1 MSAGRGPTGSPPPP
15 PPWLQTA
22 RLPILELPHPTAV
35 HRIHRL
41 DRDPV
46 FFSPGAGKPPIGRFD
61 SPSGAFGVLYLAQA
75 LEGAFAETILRN
87 PQRRLADLSDI
98 AARAVSVLGF
108 SRAIRLAKMFGD
120 GLQAVGTDNALSTG
134 PYDASGAWADALFAH
149 PDAPDGIAYASRH
162 DPDQLCIALFD
173 RPDITMTPL
182 SGPTALSDI
191 PAEVAAI
198 LRRYGKGIA

>member
-35 HRIHRL
+35 VRIHRADL
-41 DRDPV
+41 DPV
-46 FFSPGAGKPPIGRFD
+46 FFSPGTGKPPIGRFD
-61 SPSGAFGVLYLAQA
+61 SPNGSFGVLYLAQA

-87 PQRRLADLSDI
+87 PHRRLVDLSDI
-98 AARAVSVLGF
+98 AARAMSVLSF
-108 SRAIRLAKMFGD
+108 SRAIRLVKMFGD
-120 GLQAVGTDNALSTG
+120 GLQAVGTDNAVSTG
-134 PYDASGAWADALFAH
+134 PYTASWAWAEALFAH

-162 DPDQLCIALFD
+162 DSDQLCIALFD
-173 RPDITMTPL
+173 RPDITMALL
-182 SGPTALSDI
+182 SRPTALSDI